1 MPGAL
6 KSTIRGAAISINQD
20 TRVDT
25 TTNTTIIIVKVDINT
40 IIIARG
46 AMSLSGVTSR
56 KQRVKPLFLCSL
68 GKVL

>member
-25 TTNTTIIIVKVDINT
+25 TTNTTTNITIIIVKVDIDT
-40 IIIARG
+40 ITIARG

-56 KQRVKPLFLCSL
+56 KQ
-68 GKVL
+68 